1 MIDHLP
7 NSSED
12 VEETEPGEA
21 LDAPGVGV
29 NEIPQRVL
37 AVYEAC
43 LAQVLSQT
51 HHSSLSSDF
60 EPVHQTA

>member
-12 VEETEPGEA
+12 VEEPEPDEA
-21 LDAPGVGV
+21 LDAPDVGV

-43 LAQVLSQT
+43 LARVLSQT
-51 HHSSLSSDF
+51 HHSSLSSEF
-60 EPVHQTA
+60 EPVHRIA

>member
-12 VEETEPGEA
+12 VEEPEPDEA
-21 LDAPGVGV
+21 LDAPDVGV

-43 LAQVLSQT
+43 LARVLWQI
-51 HHSSLSSDF
+51 HHLSSSSDS
-60 EPVHQTA
+60 EPEHQIA